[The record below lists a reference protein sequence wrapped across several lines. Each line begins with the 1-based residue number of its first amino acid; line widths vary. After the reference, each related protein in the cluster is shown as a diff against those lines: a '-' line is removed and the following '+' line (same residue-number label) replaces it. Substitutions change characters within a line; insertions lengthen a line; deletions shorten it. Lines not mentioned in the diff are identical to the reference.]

1 MLFKKILVVSV
12 LAGSTFFANAAELNH
27 KFINPNFGG
36 NPFNAG
42 PLLNN
47 ATAQNKYKDPDTS
60 KSSSRS
66 SAESFRERLDR
77 SILSRLSRVLVDN
90 AFGEDGEII
99 EGDIETGLNTISVEE
114 IPTGAL
120 VTITNNE
127 TGETTVI
134 EVPSF

>member
-1 MLFKKILVVSV
+1 MLFKKTLVFSV
-12 LAGSTFFANAAELNH
+12 LAGCAFLANAAELNH

-42 PLLNN
+42 PLLSN
-47 ATAQNKYKDPDTS
+47 ATAQNKYKDPDVS
-60 KSSSRS
+60 KSRS
-66 SAESFRERLDR
+66 SAENFRERLDR

-99 EGDIETGLNTISVEE
+99 EGNIETGLNTISVEE